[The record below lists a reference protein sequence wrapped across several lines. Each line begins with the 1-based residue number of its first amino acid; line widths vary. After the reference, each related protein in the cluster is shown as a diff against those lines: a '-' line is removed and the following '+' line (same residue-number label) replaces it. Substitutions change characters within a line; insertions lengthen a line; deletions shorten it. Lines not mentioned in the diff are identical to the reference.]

1 MKTYKIEKQLTP
13 VAHYDCVVL
22 GGGPSGFIAAVS
34 AARRGLKTAIVERF
48 GFFGGLAAGG
58 YVVPLSGLYL
68 NGLRVI
74 DGITWEF
81 AERLIE
87 MGAAQL
93 ELPKGH
99 LSFDPESYKL
109 LAARMVKEAGVDCY
123 TNSYFSGCVS
133 EDGRVAAVTIE
144 NKNGTELLEGDMF
157 IDATGDADLFAAM
170 GLPMLERTEEL
181 QPLSLCFVL
190 GGVDLSTHLVGDY
203 IHHDGVTQKSSCQAE
218 IQAALRALAEKGE
231 APQFGGPWFN
241 ALVTGD
247 HIAVNIT
254 RAAADACDNRD
265 YAAAESQ
272 LREDMFAIVQKL
284 RELYPEFKNAY
295 IASSGVAGIR
305 ETRHIK
311 ARHLLT
317 GAEMLEGVTTDDTVA
332 YAAHPVD
339 IHIGGGSEQI
349 CRRLS
354 KPGTVPYTCMITD
367 DSANLIAVGR
377 SVCADREAYASLRV
391 QATVMAMGEAAGA
404 MAALA
409 VKSDK
414 DVRSVRGADIQNAI
428 NFKKIGEPT

>member
-13 VAHYDCVVL
+13 IAKYDCVVL
-22 GGGPSGFIAAVS
+22 GGGPSGWVAAVS
-34 AARRGLKTAIVERF
+34 AARQGLKTALIERF
-48 GFFGGLAAGG
+48 GFFGGLASGG

-81 AERLIE
+81 SERLVD

-109 LAARMVKEAGVDCY
+109 LAARMVAEAGVDCY
-123 TNSYFSGCVS
+123 TNSYFSGCVA
-133 EDGRVAAVTIE
+133 ENGRVAAVTIE
-144 NKNGTELLEGDMF
+144 NKNGTELIEGEMF
-157 IDATGDADLFAAM
+157 IDATGDADLFFQM
-170 GLPMLERTEEL
+170 GLPMQEKPENL

-190 GGVDLSTHLVGDY
+190 DGVDLSTHLVGDY
-203 IHHDGVTQKSSCQAE
+203 IHHDGISQKNSCQVE
-218 IQAALRALAEKGE
+218 IQAALRDLVEKGE
-231 APQFGGPWFN
+231 APGFGGPWFN

-254 RAAADACDNRD
+254 RAAANATNNRE
-265 YAAAESQ
+265 YAAAEAQ
-272 LREDMFAIVQKL
+272 LREDMFAIVEKL
-284 RELYPEFKNAY
+284 RELYPEFKNSY
-295 IASSGVAGIR
+295 IVSSGVAGIR

-317 GAEMLEGVTTDDTVA
+317 GVEMLDGVTTDETVA

-349 CRRLS
+349 CRRLT
-354 KPGTVPYTCMITD
+354 KPGTIPFTCMISD
-367 DSANLIAVGR
+367 ACPNLIAVGR
-377 SVCADREAYASLRV
+377 SVGADREAYASLRV

-414 DVRSVRGADIQNAI
+414 DVRNVKGADIQKAI
-428 NFKKIGEPT
+428 GFKKLEN

>member
-13 VAHYDCVVL
+13 IAKYDCVVL
-22 GGGPSGFIAAVS
+22 GGGPSGWIAAVS
-34 AARRGLKTAIVERF
+34 AARQGLRTALVERF
-48 GFFGGLAAGG
+48 GFLGGLATGG

-68 NGLRVI
+68 NGLRVV

-81 AERLIE
+81 SERLIE

-109 LAARMVKEAGVDCY
+109 LAARMVAEAGVDLY
-123 TNSYFSGCVS
+123 SNSYFSGCVA
-133 EDGRVAAVTIE
+133 EDGRVAAITIE
-144 NKNGTELLEGDMF
+144 NKNGTELIEGDMF
-157 IDATGDADLFAAM
+157 IDATGDADLFYQM
-170 GLPMLERTEEL
+170 GLPMQKKPENL

-190 GGVDLSTHLVGDY
+190 GGVDISTHLVGDY
-203 IHHDGVTQKSSCQAE
+203 IHHDGISQKNSCQVE
-218 IQAALRALAEKGE
+218 IQSALRELVDLGE

-254 RAAADACDNRD
+254 RAAADAADNRD
-265 YAAAESQ
+265 YSAAEAR
-272 LREDMFAIVQKL
+272 LREDMFALVGKL

-295 IASSGVAGIR
+295 IASSGVAGVR
-305 ETRHIK
+305 ETRHIE

-317 GAEMLEGVTTDDTVA
+317 GIEMLDGVTTDDTIA

-349 CRRLS
+349 CRRLT
-354 KPGTVPYTCMITD
+354 KPGTIPYTCMITD
-367 DSANLIAVGR
+367 ECPNLIAVGR
-377 SVCADREAYASLRV
+377 SVSADREAYASLRV

-409 VKSDK
+409 VKSDN
-414 DVRSVRGADIQNAI
+414 DVRRVKGADIQKAI
-428 NFKKIGEPT
+428 NFMKLED